1 MLSHTVFSSIAS
13 VEFTSTDL
21 LNRLKITPMPELSFC
36 LNGVLN
42 LKRHSPQLTL
52 VLEVQMLILYPNN
65 LENRRESNKQG
76 FQCPFCSLKRKL
88 LILN

>member
-52 VLEVQMLILYPNN
+52 VL
-65 LENRRESNKQG
+65 
-76 FQCPFCSLKRKL
+76 
-88 LILN
+88 